1 MLYSIVFNC
10 RSHFIVNEGEGW
22 AYGLKFNVFAIFLVR
37 LKKMAWRNGG
47 TAFNDIITTLRMKVM
62 IHSAEDKISPQY
74 GICSES
80 VTNLSF
86 LYQSQIHSTRNQ
98 RIEKRWLLSLLPFMI
113 YQWNVCLATW
123 LLWTPHASQP
133 PRQIRVLL
141 HWPK

>member
-1 MLYSIVFNC
+1 
-10 RSHFIVNEGEGW
+10 
-22 AYGLKFNVFAIFLVR
+22 
-37 LKKMAWRNGG
+37 MAWRNGG

-123 LLWTPHASQP
+123 LLWTPHGQSTTKANKSVITLAKINIP
-133 PRQIRVLL
+133 DHEGKLYSYHPLETRKNYLECRAYLL
-141 HWPK
+141 FVFKFYNI